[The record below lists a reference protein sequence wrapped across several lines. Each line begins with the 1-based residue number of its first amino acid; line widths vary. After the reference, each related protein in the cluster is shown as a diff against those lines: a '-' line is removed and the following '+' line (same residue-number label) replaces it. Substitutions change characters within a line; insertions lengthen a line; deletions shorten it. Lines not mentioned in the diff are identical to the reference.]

1 VTARRRATY
10 DDLCRVPE
18 HFVAEIV
25 DGELFTSPRPKA
37 PHARVA
43 MILATQ
49 LAAKFDQPART
60 RRIPGGWWFLFEP
73 ELHFGGDVLVPDIAG
88 WRRETMPVI
97 PDVPGFKQAP
107 DWLCEVTSPSTR
119 TLDRTRK
126 MRIYAREGVRFVW
139 LVDPTPRTLE
149 VYRSSDAQTLDLI
162 ATHTG
167 RSAVRAEPFEAV
179 ALLMSRWWL
188 SAA

>member
-1 VTARRRATY
+1 M
-10 DDLCRVPE
+10 
-18 HFVAEIV
+18 AEIV
-25 DGELFTSPRPKA
+25 DGELFTSPRPRP
-37 PHARVA
+37 PHARA
-43 MILATQ
+43 ASIL
-49 LAAKFDQPART
+49 LSDLVERFDHAQRT
-60 RRIPGGWWFLFEP
+60 RRGPGGWWFLLEP
-73 ELHFGGDVLVPDIAG
+73 ELHFGGDVLVPDVAG

-126 MRIYAREGVRFVW
+126 MRIYAREGVGFVW
-139 LVDPTPRTLE
+139 LVDPTPRVLE
-149 VYRSSDAQTLDLI
+149 VYRSSQTRSLDLV

-167 RSAVRAEPFEAV
+167 DAVVRAEPFEASR
-179 ALLMSRWWL
+179 LLMSRWWL